1 MPTVWAI
8 AYFYVCEYMNTG
20 RLWLVIYYL
29 DEPKSWLWETCDFI
43 LGHTEFRDEF
53 KFWKYNKQ

>member
-8 AYFYVCEYMNTG
+8 TYFYVCEYMNTG

-29 DEPKSWLWETCDFI
+29 DEPKSWL
-43 LGHTEFRDEF
+43 
-53 KFWKYNKQ
+53 